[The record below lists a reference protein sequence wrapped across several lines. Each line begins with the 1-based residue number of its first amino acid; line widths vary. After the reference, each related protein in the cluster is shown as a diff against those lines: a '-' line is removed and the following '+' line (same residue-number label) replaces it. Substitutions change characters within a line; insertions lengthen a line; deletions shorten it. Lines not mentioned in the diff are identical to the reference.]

1 MIACCTLQPRLPELC
16 LSPDGAD
23 TDMESSQE
31 LYESQTL
38 DEVCCHLVTPSRTSN
53 LIVLGLRPQ
62 PTDLL
67 FYDALE
73 SLLSPLNELPF
84 DSVKPRHLDS
94 DTNSLY
100 SMSNASIDSYIY
112 VSSYPITAE
121 TSPVYAG
128 QALPDAPNALERML
142 SPFRSKL
149 NISAASPGPSHLS
162 PATSSSARS
171 LWAFPQSPDS
181 PTHASDPPGAD

>member
-1 MIACCTLQPRLPELC
+1 MTSSPIDPAIASAFEEETPFHTPNVLLNTPRLPELC

-38 DEVCCHLVTPSRTSN
+38 DE
-53 LIVLGLRPQ
+53 

-67 FYDALE
+67 FYDALD

-100 SMSNASIDSYIY
+100 SMSNSSIDSYIY

-121 TSPVYAG
+121 TSPVHAA

-149 NISAASPGPSHLS
+149 NLSAASPGPSHLS